1 MDPYTGVPYFPE
13 TATNYSVNG
22 TIVYTPC
29 TVVNATLLNACKPPL
44 VEGVNDGCFLTC
56 TLPSLS
62 DNQYLSAK
70 ILQGVVSWL
79 SWVCCVV
86 AWQLGDIRLHYFIS
100 FWPHSL
106 SYRIWS
112 ILPWERFP
120 RISSSWLPWPQMFWS
135 VSHKNTT
142 QPQHYQH
149 NTKGRRNAVANVC
162 RAWWDLVWRARSYH
176 GTERDNSGPRS
187 ISCYCVSIF
196 LRRTHCA

>member
-1 MDPYTGVPYFPE
+1 MLPVKKKKKSNFCSYPPNKQNGLATLITTNSTDVTCNEMDPYTGVPYFPE

-100 FWPHSL
+100 F
-106 SYRIWS
+106 
-112 ILPWERFP
+112 
-120 RISSSWLPWPQMFWS
+120 
-135 VSHKNTT
+135 
-142 QPQHYQH
+142 
-149 NTKGRRNAVANVC
+149 
-162 RAWWDLVWRARSYH
+162 
-176 GTERDNSGPRS
+176 
-187 ISCYCVSIF
+187 
-196 LRRTHCA
+196 